1 MRQDG
6 GGSGEGA
13 LFEMIG
19 VNATV
24 DGNKNFVG
32 MVSEIGVYRAIER
45 RTKREYVN
53 EEERNVFESNRIPF
67 HGDLRKIFSKIG
79 GGNFNHSFHHRGNF
93 QEKFFPSTTED
104 ESILI

>member
-32 MVSEIGVYRAIER
+32 MVSEIGVYRAIEAR
-45 RTKREYVN
+45 VRVN
-53 EEERNVFESNRIPF
+53 EEERNVFGSN
-67 HGDLRKIFSKIG
+67 
-79 GGNFNHSFHHRGNF
+79 
-93 QEKFFPSTTED
+93 
-104 ESILI
+104 

>member
-1 MRQDG
+1 M
-6 GGSGEGA
+6 EGDLGRA

-19 VNATV
+19 INATV

-67 HGDLRKIFSKIG
+67 HGDLRKIFSKTG
-79 GGNFNHSFHHRGNF
+79 GDHRGNF
-93 QEKFFPSTTED
+93 QENFFPSTTED

>member
-19 VNATV
+19 VNAIV

-53 EEERNVFESNRIPF
+53 EERNVFESNRIPF
-67 HGDLRKIFSKIG
+67 HGDLRFG
-79 GGNFNHSFHHRGNF
+79 GDHRGNF

>member
-19 VNATV
+19 INAIV

-32 MVSEIGVYRAIER
+32 MVSEIGVYRAIEARVRERR
-45 RTKREYVN
+45 RTECIWK
-53 EEERNVFESNRIPF
+53 
-67 HGDLRKIFSKIG
+67 
-79 GGNFNHSFHHRGNF
+79 
-93 QEKFFPSTTED
+93 
-104 ESILI
+104 

>member
-53 EEERNVFESNRIPF
+53 EEERNVFGSNGIPF
-67 HGDLRKIFSKIG
+67 HQDLRKIFSKTG
-79 GGNFNHSFHHRGNF
+79 GDH
-93 QEKFFPSTTED
+93 
-104 ESILI
+104 